1 MFSLTEEQPS
11 FYALTGLEVDVI
23 YLYKLS
29 LQRWGEADMQEARPL
44 HPTTSRSG
52 TLLWGDVRM
61 STCFRGKRLDTRTIL
76 EYLGGLRWVSMD
88 AKTKRTTLFVAPDKP
103 RAEFEDLPLGSPRQR
118 M

>member
-1 MFSLTEEQPS
+1 MFSLTEEQPN